1 MKMTNDL
8 SNKKNINFQ
17 GIKQEKIIAEKFLK
31 KCNDVI
37 PYTKSNSYIAAKIN
51 QHYGDKKYQDLI
63 DKLFNL
69 YEDYNKAIS
78 KNRQELR
85 SHRLFNNFKEL
96 TDYLKNTIIKT
107 KFANCAEKN
116 YVLQSMF
123 LKENISANAVRMFT
137 KTKKT
142 GEIVH
147 GKDHTFLVLNLSP
160 YAQLD
165 APTTWGNKAIV
176 VDAWS
181 NIVMKADEAIR
192 YFEKIFSNNLQKEKV
207 IFESANKIKIP
218 KSSKIC

>member
-51 QHYGDKKYQDLI
+51 QHYGDKKYQDII
-63 DKLFNL
+63 DRLFNL
-69 YEDYNKAIS
+69 YEKYNQFIS

-85 SHRLFNNFKEL
+85 SHWLFKNFQEL
-96 TDYLKNTIIKT
+96 TDFIKESIIKT

-147 GKDHTFLVLNLSP
+147 GKDHTFLVFNLSP

-165 APTTWGNKAIV
+165 SPSTWGSKAIV
-176 VDAWS
+176 VDAWN
-181 NIVMKADEAIR
+181 NIVMKANDAIK
-192 YFEKIFSNNLQKEKV
+192 YFEKFFSNNLQKEAV
-207 IFESANKIKIP
+207 MFESANKIKIP